1 MMRWCGVYLLQVH
14 PNTYCPTQSI
24 SGISVFTNALITQ
37 SISIISVH
45 LLSLS
50 PQPSWMVLV
59 VINWFSPHTGLQE
72 ELRNWLNML
81 GPAKFST
88 RCSASSSHLWCI
100 WMAINCHPV
109 ENLQYSD
116 WDGIFISGN
125 CWVVWFKLSGYLEV
139 DKCESPYMVYQLD
152 EHRIFKIFC
161 CFRILQLC

>member
-1 MMRWCGVYLLQVH
+1 MWSLSTPGSPKYVLPHSVHLRYLCIYKCPHRPVYLHHL
-14 PNTYCPTQSI
+14 C
-24 SGISVFTNALITQ
+24 
-37 SISIISVH
+37 ISVH
-45 LLSLS
+45 LPSLS
-50 PQPSWMVLV
+50 RQPSWMVLV